1 MDAFSTIEPKM
12 DPKSQLSSLDSEFNS
27 NNKKLSL
34 YGTDYLIHKS
44 SEILFEVVYL
54 LNKKGYLI
62 IQDTQLYSG
71 NIPGHCI
78 DQVSETLLN
87 SLGFYVNAV
96 IQEEPNYEMR
106 GQRNF
111 STFVVISKNKMN
123 DFKFVANL
131 TDSTID
137 LASNF
142 FAGIETQDEEIN
154 LNHGYFIKQEDFY
167 TLEQLRNTTKAQ
179 STIFFNYDGYKQVLF
194 KDLVGVNEED
204 DEDTFDFLTETMGD
218 ITDDPEHDDARLLAF
233 LRKIPLQD
241 KLDSK
246 LLAICLD
253 HSSDIIKV
261 SESSDEYEYLY
272 FYVDNRENARYLEI
286 FFNSELGRQIYHSNL
301 KFKDSNK
308 TLSTDQIYNLKI
320 LIPEKKELLE
330 DTIEAYEKLNEL
342 SRSVNKL
349 KKSFL
354 ENPKETISNDI
365 NVLDDMLLAAGS
377 LNEIDEI
384 YALIRREEG
393 SDTEFKETF
402 RLPVGDDVKP
412 EQFTPLSKQISAGV
426 IKVIN
431 SFINTNGG
439 DLLIGVRDSDHE
451 ITGLQ
456 NELDHF
462 FSSKERTILEKQ
474 DQFKKHFNSILTNS
488 FKENFVNENIE
499 YKFVDMGD
507 RFVLRVTCS
516 RSKKPCVIKVK
527 SKLNSYL
534 GGDFFFRTGSES
546 KPLHGQE
553 QFDYVHEHF
562 YGNK

>member
-1 MDAFSTIEPKM
+1 M
-12 DPKSQLSSLDSEFNS
+12 
-27 NNKKLSL
+27 
-34 YGTDYLIHKS
+34 
-44 SEILFEVVYL
+44 
-54 LNKKGYLI
+54 
-62 IQDTQLYSG
+62 
-71 NIPGHCI
+71 
-78 DQVSETLLN
+78 
-87 SLGFYVNAV
+87 
-96 IQEEPNYEMR
+96 
-106 GQRNF
+106 
-111 STFVVISKNKMN
+111 
-123 DFKFVANL
+123 
-131 TDSTID
+131 
-137 LASNF
+137 
-142 FAGIETQDEEIN
+142 
-154 LNHGYFIKQEDFY
+154 
-167 TLEQLRNTTKAQ
+167 
-179 STIFFNYDGYKQVLF
+179 
-194 KDLVGVNEED
+194 
-204 DEDTFDFLTETMGD
+204 
-218 ITDDPEHDDARLLAF
+218 
-233 LRKIPLQD
+233 QD

-320 LIPEKKELLE
+320 LIPEKQKLLE

-354 ENPKETISNDI
+354 KNPKETISNDI

-488 FKENFVNENIE
+488 FKESFVNENIE